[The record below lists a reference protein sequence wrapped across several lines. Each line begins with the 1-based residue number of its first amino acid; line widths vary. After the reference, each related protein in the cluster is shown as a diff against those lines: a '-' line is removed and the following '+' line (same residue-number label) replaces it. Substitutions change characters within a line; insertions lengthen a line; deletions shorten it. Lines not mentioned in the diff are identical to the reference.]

1 MKKQIAYLCSVVLFS
16 VAGISETA
24 KDAQAEEAVAGPYYV
39 YFTGYCD
46 VAKLYVTPRNIL
58 FGSNINCP
66 APSSKY
72 NYGGSFV
79 PESVAGLGYSF
90 SGADRIQE
98 LDLKRDDMDEGRS
111 GRSGGSGGT
120 WITWINNGTSLTLF
134 NSGTW
139 VLGPAPDPVL
149 GGNNA
154 ALPSMND

>member
-1 MKKQIAYLCSVVLFS
+1 MKKQIAYLSTVVLIS

-39 YFTGYCD
+39 YFTGFCD
-46 VAKLYVTPRNIL
+46 VAKLYVTPQNIL
-58 FGSNINCP
+58 YGSNINCP

-72 NYGGSFV
+72 NYGGAFV
-79 PESVAGLGYSF
+79 PERVAGLGYSF

-98 LDLKRDDMDEGRS
+98 LDFKRSEMDEGE
-111 GRSGGSGGT
+111 SGGSGRSSGT
-120 WITWINNGTSLTLF
+120 WKTWINSGTSLTLV

-139 VLGPAPDPVL
+139 VLGPAPDPFL
-149 GGNNA
+149 GGNT